1 MGAGKMLFANYNELS
16 DSTFKLTLFVCFV
29 HGKNKIKMFPSYLK
43 MESIRNWVSLIFS
56 GKNLVM
62 VHTARGFWNSLPFP
76 NVFPTNVKFPRHT
89 VLTISHIRPDDGLNA
104 PPLTAPLHLYILM
117 LSASHMQCTSGFLV
131 AFGGTGCRGSAGKLA
146 PFVPHVL
153 MSSARVKNFRGWG
166 GGGRGKAHGNQG
178 TF

>member
-1 MGAGKMLFANYNELS
+1 MGAGKMPFANYNELS

-29 HGKNKIKMFPSYLK
+29 HGKNKIKIFPSYLK

-89 VLTISHIRPDDGLNA
+89 VLTISHIRPDDG
-104 PPLTAPLHLYILM
+104 PLGNFYYCYMSNNQTCVRCRAWNKTPVRTWIEQ
-117 LSASHMQCTSGFLV
+117 ASSFT
-131 AFGGTGCRGSAGKLA
+131 
-146 PFVPHVL
+146 
-153 MSSARVKNFRGWG
+153 
-166 GGGRGKAHGNQG
+166 
-178 TF
+178 

>member
-1 MGAGKMLFANYNELS
+1 MGAGKMPFANYNELS
-16 DSTFKLTLFVCFV
+16 DSTFKLTLFVCCV

-117 LSASHMQCTSGFLV
+117 LSASHMQCTWINSSLTSRAKRIDFLEKHSLSFNFINNILPV
-131 AFGGTGCRGSAGKLA
+131 QHDSCQKN
-146 PFVPHVL
+146 VQ
-153 MSSARVKNFRGWG
+153 KNF
-166 GGGRGKAHGNQG
+166 KC
-178 TF
+178 